1 MLMVMSFL
9 EGDKWKRCEY
19 IREGGE
25 IMYVSSISK
34 VEEIA
39 SFIANMN
46 KDAIHHVG
54 YCGDQKEELLH
65 TILHDFSHIGW
76 EKSFVVTYENNK
88 IIGVLGFDVDE
99 VKKCAEIWGPFI
111 KAENWEEVA
120 VHMWKELIEKVP
132 FHIEKFYGFYHVENN
147 NCARLMKNL
156 HAKEQDRHSI
166 FSLSYNTVEERSICN
181 VEEALPKVFGQF
193 VALHNYVFPNTYYE
207 GNEIIERLSDTNK
220 LFVSMKKEK
229 LEGYVYVEVNSEFQE
244 ANIAFIA
251 TAENSRRKGVG
262 ERLLQVAI
270 QYIFSF
276 QGMREIELCLNTN
289 NDRAMKLY
297 KKVGFEE
304 KACLQHYVIE

>member
-1 MLMVMSFL
+1 
-9 EGDKWKRCEY
+9 
-19 IREGGE
+19 
-25 IMYVSSISK
+25 MYVSSILKS
-34 VEEIA
+34 EEIA

-46 KDAIHHVG
+46 KDATHHVG

-65 TILHDFSHIGW
+65 TILHDFSDIGW

-120 VHMWKELIEKVP
+120 LHMWKELIEKVP
-132 FHIEKFYGFYHVENN
+132 FHIEEFYGFYHVEND

-156 HAKEQDRHSI
+156 HAKEQGRHSI
-166 FSLSYNTVEERSICN
+166 LILNNIVEQRIICN
-181 VEEALPKVFGQF
+181 VGEALPQVFEQF
-193 VALHNYVFPNTYYE
+193 IALHNHVFPNTYYE
-207 GNEIIERLSDTNK
+207 GNEIIGRLSDTNK
-220 LFVSMKKEK
+220 LFVSMKNEK
-229 LEGYVYVEVNSEFQE
+229 LEGYVYVEINPEFQE
-244 ANIAFIA
+244 ANIEFIA

-262 ERLLQVAI
+262 ERLLQAAI

-276 QGMREIELCLNTN
+276 QGMREIEICLNTN

-304 KACLQHYVIE
+304 KACLQYYIIE

>member
-1 MLMVMSFL
+1 
-9 EGDKWKRCEY
+9 
-19 IREGGE
+19 
-25 IMYVSSISK
+25 MYVSSISK
-34 VEEIA
+34 VEDVA

-54 YCGDQKEELLH
+54 YCGDEKKEVLH
-65 TILHDFSHIGW
+65 TILHDFSDIGW
-76 EKSFVVTYENNK
+76 EKSFVVTYEDNK

-99 VKKCAEIWGPFI
+99 GKRCAEIWGPFI

-120 VHMWKELIEKVP
+120 LHMWKELIEKVP

-147 NCARLMKNL
+147 NCARLMKKL
-156 HAKEQDRHSI
+156 YAKEQDRHSI
-166 FSLSYNTVEERSICN
+166 FILNNIVEQRIICN
-181 VEEALPKVFGQF
+181 VEEALPQVFEQF
-193 VALHNYVFPNTYYE
+193 IALHNHVFPNTYYE

-220 LFVSMKKEK
+220 LFVSMKNGK
-229 LEGYVYVEVNSEFQE
+229 LEGYVYVEVNPEFHE
-244 ANIAFIA
+244 ANIEFIA

-262 ERLLQVAI
+262 EQLLQGAI

-276 QGMREIELCLNTN
+276 QEMKEIELCLNTN

-304 KACLQHYVIE
+304 KACLQHYIIE

>member
-1 MLMVMSFL
+1 MH
-9 EGDKWKRCEY
+9 
-19 IREGGE
+19 I
-25 IMYVSSISK
+25 SSISK

-46 KDAIHHVG
+46 KDATHHVG

-65 TILHDFSHIGW
+65 TILHDFSDIGW

-120 VHMWKELIEKVP
+120 LHMWKELIEKVP

-156 HAKEQDRHSI
+156 YAKEQDRHSI
-166 FSLSYNTVEERSICN
+166 FILNNIVEQRIICN
-181 VEEALPKVFGQF
+181 VEEALPQVFEQF
-193 VALHNYVFPNTYYE
+193 IALHNHVFPNTYYE

-220 LFVSMKKEK
+220 LFVSMKNGK
-229 LEGYVYVEVNSEFQE
+229 LEGYVYVEVNPEFHE
-244 ANIAFIA
+244 ANIEFIA

-262 ERLLQVAI
+262 EQLLQRAI

-276 QGMREIELCLNTN
+276 QEMKEIELCLNTN

-304 KACLQHYVIE
+304 KACLQHYIIE

>member
-34 VEEIA
+34 VEDVA

-54 YCGDQKEELLH
+54 YCGDEKKEVLH
-65 TILHDFSHIGW
+65 TILHDFSDIGW
-76 EKSFVVTYENNK
+76 EKSFVVTYEDNK

-99 VKKCAEIWGPFI
+99 GKRCAEIWGPFI

-120 VHMWKELIEKVP
+120 LHMWKELIEKVP

-147 NCARLMKNL
+147 NCARLMKKL
-156 HAKEQDRHSI
+156 YAKEQDRHSI
-166 FSLSYNTVEERSICN
+166 FILNNIVEQRIICN
-181 VEEALPKVFGQF
+181 VEEALPQVFEQF
-193 VALHNYVFPNTYYE
+193 IALHNHVFPNTYYE

-220 LFVSMKKEK
+220 LFVSMKNGK
-229 LEGYVYVEVNSEFQE
+229 LEGYVYVEVNPEFHE
-244 ANIAFIA
+244 ANIEFIA

-262 ERLLQVAI
+262 EQLLQGAI

-276 QGMREIELCLNTN
+276 QEMKEIELCLNTN

-304 KACLQHYVIE
+304 KACLQHYIIE

>member
-1 MLMVMSFL
+1 
-9 EGDKWKRCEY
+9 
-19 IREGGE
+19 
-25 IMYVSSISK
+25 MYVSTILK

-39 SFIANMN
+39 SFIATVN

-54 YCGDQKEELLH
+54 YCGDEKGELLH
-65 TILHDFSHIGW
+65 TILHDFSDIGW
-76 EKSFVVTYENNK
+76 EGSFVVTYEDNK

-120 VHMWKELIEKVP
+120 LHMWKELIEKVP
-132 FHIEKFYGFYHVENN
+132 FHIEELYGFYHVENN

-156 HAKEQDRHSI
+156 HAKEQGRHSI
-166 FSLSYNTVEERSICN
+166 LILNNIVEQRIICN
-181 VEEALPKVFGQF
+181 VEEALPQVFEQF
-193 VALHNYVFPNTYYE
+193 IDLHNHVFPNTYYE
-207 GNEIIERLSDTNK
+207 GNEIIGRLSDTNK
-220 LFVSMKKEK
+220 LFVSMKNEK
-229 LEGYVYVEVNSEFQE
+229 LEGYVYVEVNPEFQE
-244 ANIAFIA
+244 ANIEFIA

-262 ERLLQVAI
+262 ERLLQKAI

-276 QGMREIELCLNTN
+276 QGMKEIELCLNTN

-304 KACLQHYVIE
+304 KSCLQHYIIE

>member
-1 MLMVMSFL
+1 MH
-9 EGDKWKRCEY
+9 
-19 IREGGE
+19 I
-25 IMYVSSISK
+25 SSISK
-34 VEEIA
+34 VEELA

-46 KDAIHHVG
+46 KDATHHVG

-65 TILHDFSHIGW
+65 TILHDFSDIGW

-120 VHMWKELIEKVP
+120 LHMWKELIEKVP

-156 HAKEQDRHSI
+156 YAKEQDRHSI
-166 FSLSYNTVEERSICN
+166 FILNNIVEQRIICN
-181 VEEALPKVFGQF
+181 VEEALPQVFEQF
-193 VALHNYVFPNTYYE
+193 IALHNHVFPNTYYE

-220 LFVSMKKEK
+220 LFVSMKNGK
-229 LEGYVYVEVNSEFQE
+229 LEGYVYVEVNPEFHE
-244 ANIAFIA
+244 ANIEFIA

-262 ERLLQVAI
+262 EQLLQGAI

-276 QGMREIELCLNTN
+276 QEMKEIELCLNTN
-289 NDRAMKLY
+289 NDRAMESR
-297 KKVGFEE
+297 F
-304 KACLQHYVIE
+304 

>member
-34 VEEIA
+34 VEDVA

-54 YCGDQKEELLH
+54 YCGDEKKEVLH
-65 TILHDFSHIGW
+65 TILHDFSDIGW
-76 EKSFVVTYENNK
+76 EKSFVVTYEGNK

-99 VKKCAEIWGPFI
+99 VKRCAEIWGPFI

-120 VHMWKELIEKVP
+120 LHMWKELIEKVP

-147 NCARLMKNL
+147 NCACLMKDL
-156 HAKEQDRHSI
+156 RAKEQERHSI
-166 FSLSYNTVEERSICN
+166 FRFSNSGVKQHHICN
-181 VEEALPKVFGQF
+181 VEEALPQVFEQF
-193 VALHNYVFPNTYYE
+193 ISLHNHIFPNTYYK
-207 GNEIIERLSDTNK
+207 GNEIIEHLSDTNK
-220 LFVSMKKEK
+220 LFVSMKNGK
-229 LEGYVYVEVNSEFQE
+229 LEGYVYVEVNPEFHE
-244 ANIAFIA
+244 ANIEFIA

-262 ERLLQVAI
+262 EQLLQGAI

-276 QGMREIELCLNTN
+276 QEMKEIELCLNTN

-304 KACLQHYVIE
+304 KACLQHYIIE

>member
-19 IREGGE
+19 IRKGGE

-34 VEEIA
+34 VEDVA
-39 SFIANMN
+39 LFIANMN

-54 YCGDQKEELLH
+54 YCGDEKKEVLH
-65 TILHDFSHIGW
+65 TILHDFSDIGW
-76 EKSFVVTYENNK
+76 EKSFVVTYEGNK
-88 IIGVLGFDVDE
+88 IIGVLGFGVDE
-99 VKKCAEIWGPFI
+99 VRKCAEIWGPFI

-120 VHMWKELIEKVP
+120 LHMWKELIKKVP

-156 HAKEQDRHSI
+156 YAKEQDRHSI
-166 FSLSYNTVEERSICN
+166 FSLSHNIVEERSICN
-181 VEEALPKVFGQF
+181 VEEALPKVFEQF
-193 VALHNYVFPNTYYE
+193 ISLHNHIFPNTYYK

-220 LFVSMKKEK
+220 LFVSMKNGK
-229 LEGYVYVEVNSEFQE
+229 LEGYVYVEVNPEFHE
-244 ANIAFIA
+244 ANIEFIA

-262 ERLLQVAI
+262 EQLLQGAI

-276 QGMREIELCLNTN
+276 QRMREIELCLNTN